1 MRKPNISLRSNIYI
15 LTGELENDQQ
25 FHAQVR
31 GRKALQK
38 LLQEHEK
45 QLGSLG
51 PSHTTINLN
60 KIQLAELNYADITAG
75 CKNSSSWGL
84 VGSPSTGFH
93 LECRCDDTGCPH
105 FNNCSMIKIYNDDPI
120 DDLDQAAVQ
129 LKLVESGQSVEL
141 KEEAY
146 SEMADIL
153 DAKEVLEKDV
163 NTMLKDEFQSGKIS
177 SMDNEKMLMTCLVSI
192 ERITSDIIHLR
203 DITERLEKDVSEIR
217 NKIYAKLSMYR
228 KTD

>member
-15 LTGELENDQQ
+15 LNGELENDQQ

-45 QLGSLG
+45 QIGNLG
-51 PSHTTINLN
+51 PANTTINLN
-60 KIQLAELNYADITAG
+60 KIQLAELNYGDIAGG
-75 CKNSSSWGL
+75 CKNSNCWGL

-93 LECRCDDTGCPH
+93 LECRCEDASCPH
-105 FNNCSMIKIYNDDPI
+105 FKNCSKIKIFNDDPV
-120 DDLDQAAVQ
+120 DDIDQASAQ
-129 LKLVESGQSVEL
+129 LKLVESGQAFEL
-141 KEEAY
+141 EEEAY
-146 SEMADIL
+146 PEMAEAL
-153 DAKEVLEKDV
+153 GAKVVLEKDV
-163 NTMLKDEFQSGKIS
+163 NTMLKDEFESGKIS
-177 SMDNEKMLMTCLVSI
+177 SIDNEKMLMTCLVSI